1 MGPMNNLLHGIK
13 ILDMSRVL
21 AGPFASMIL
30 ADLGAE
36 VIKVEEPNN
45 GDETRNYEPIK
56 DGISSYFTS
65 INLNKNEI
73 CLDLTKE
80 KDFKTLLDLVKESDV
95 IIHNFLPTVLKK
107 LNLGYENLH
116 RYNEK
121 IIYVSI
127 SAFSERSRKYGL
139 PGYDIIMQGE
149 TGLISVTGIDKEN
162 LCRVGN
168 STVDIY
174 TGYMAAIMILSA
186 IIKKLRYKDFKG
198 MNINVPLFNCGLF
211 SMTYLIPY
219 FSLTGNDPS
228 PMGIS
233 HLGIVPYQKFE
244 TKDRPIILAVAN
256 NNIWK
261 KFTEIEYFSELAQE
275 MDFATNERRVGN
287 KERLVGIIQK
297 KLLEKPS
304 GFWIKLFQEKGIPAG
319 NLNKIS
325 DIANDNTLY
334 EQGDLIRKEIKGVN
348 FVFPSFP
355 ALIDGNFI
363 DFLYKNPP
371 DLCEN
376 KDKDLKNKN

>member
-1 MGPMNNLLHGIK
+1 MNNLLQGIK

-30 ADLGAE
+30 GDLGAE
-36 VIKVEEPNN
+36 IIKIEEPNN
-45 GDETRNYEPIK
+45 GDETRNYEPVK
-56 DGISSYFTS
+56 DGLSSYFTS

-73 CLDLTKE
+73 CLDLTKDS
-80 KDFKTLLDLVKESDV
+80 DFKILLDLVKESDV
-95 IIHNFLPTVLKK
+95 IIHNFLPVVVRK
-107 LNLGYENLH
+107 LNLEFENL
-116 RYNEK
+116 RKYNKK
-121 IIYVSI
+121 IIYISI
-127 SAFSERSRKYGL
+127 SAFSEKSKKYDL

-174 TGYMAAIMILSA
+174 TGYVAAIMILSA
-186 IIKKLRYKDFKG
+186 IINKLRDKNFRG
-198 MNINVPLFNCGLF
+198 MKVNVPLFNCGLF

-219 FSLTGNDPS
+219 FSFTGSDPL

-233 HLGIVPYQKFE
+233 HPGIVPYQKFE
-244 TKDRPIILAVAN
+244 TKDKPIILAVAN

-261 KFTEIEYFSELAQE
+261 KFTEIEYFSEIAQE
-275 MDFATNERRVGN
+275 VDFATNEKRVAN
-287 KERLVGIIQK
+287 RDRLVSMIQK

-304 GFWIKLFQEKGIPAG
+304 GFWIKLFQEQGIPAG

-334 EQGDLIRKEIKGVN
+334 EQGDLIKKEIKGIS
-348 FVFPSFP
+348 FILPAFP
-355 ALIDGNFI
+355 ALINGNFI
-363 DFLYKNPP
+363 DFLHRDPP

-376 KDKDLKNKN
+376 KNNDFKGKN

>member
-1 MGPMNNLLHGIK
+1 MNNILQGVK

-30 ADLGAE
+30 GDLGAE
-36 VIKVEEPNN
+36 IIKVEEPDN
-45 GDETRNYEPIK
+45 GDETRNYEPVK
-56 DGISSYFTS
+56 DGLSSYFTS

-80 KDFKTLLDLVKESDV
+80 SDFKILLDLIKESDV
-95 IIHNFLPTVLKK
+95 IIHNFLPTIVKK
-107 LNLGYENLH
+107 LNLEFENLH
-116 RYNEK
+116 KYNKK
-121 IIYVSI
+121 IIYISI
-127 SAFSERSRKYGL
+127 SAFSEKSKKYDL

-149 TGLISVTGIDKEN
+149 TGLISVTGIDKKN

-174 TGYMAAIMILSA
+174 TGYVAAIMILSA
-186 IIKKLRYKDFKG
+186 IINKLRDKNFRG
-198 MNINVPLFNCGLF
+198 MKVNVPLFNCGLF

-219 FSLTGNDPS
+219 FSLTGNDPF

-233 HLGIVPYQKFE
+233 HPGIVPYQEFE
-244 TKDRPIILAVAN
+244 TKDKPIILAVAN

-261 KFTEIEYFSELAQE
+261 KFTEIEYFSEIAQE
-275 MDFATNERRVGN
+275 MDFATNGKRVAN
-287 KERLVGIIQK
+287 RDRLVGMIQK
-297 KLLEKPS
+297 KLLEEPS
-304 GFWIKLFQEKGIPAG
+304 EFWITLFQERGIPAG

-325 DIANDNTLY
+325 DIANNKTLY
-334 EQGDLIRKEIKGVN
+334 EQGDLIKKEIKGIN
-348 FVFPSFP
+348 FILPAFP
-355 ALIDGNFI
+355 ALINGNFI

-376 KDKDLKNKN
+376 KNNDFKGKN